1 MKALVII
8 DVQNDFLP
16 GGSLAVV
23 DGDAVVPVINELQKQ
38 FPCVVATKDW
48 HPQDHKSFAAVHG
61 REIGEIIDLEGLPQ
75 ILWPVHCVQGTHGA
89 EFSSALHTDAIE
101 KVFEKGTDVNIDSY
115 SGLYDN
121 ARRRSTGLSTYLKE
135 KGVDEI
141 VVVGLAT
148 DYCVKATVLDALE
161 DGFKVSVDLRGC
173 RAVNLNPGDEA
184 KAIEEMRAKGA
195 RILGSE

>member
-23 DGDAVVPVINELQKQ
+23 DGDAVVPVINELQEQ